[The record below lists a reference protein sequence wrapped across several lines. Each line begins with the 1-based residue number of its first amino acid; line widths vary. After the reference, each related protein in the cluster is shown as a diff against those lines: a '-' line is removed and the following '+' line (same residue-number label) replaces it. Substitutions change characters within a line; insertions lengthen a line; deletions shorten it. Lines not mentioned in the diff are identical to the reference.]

1 MEEEGEAR
9 PGPAGGG
16 GPAAEAAGVDEA
28 AAGPA
33 RTSPGPA
40 MMPDIW
46 GGISRPDRGGGSYL
60 LPGMLEARGQ
70 PAPGG
75 DGEEKKWKMTTDDMD
90 VDRGDTSQNT
100 TRE

>member
-46 GGISRPDRGGGSYL
+46 GGISRPDRGGE
-60 LPGMLEARGQ
+60 LPIAGDA
-70 PAPGG
+70 GG
-75 DGEEKKWKMTTDDMD
+75 EGAASP
-90 VDRGDTSQNT
+90 R
-100 TRE
+100 R

>member
-46 GGISRPDRGGGSYL
+46 GGISRPDRGGGE
-60 LPGMLEARGQ
+60 LPIAGDA
-70 PAPGG
+70 GG
-75 DGEEKKWKMTTDDMD
+75 EGAASP
-90 VDRGDTSQNT
+90 R
-100 TRE
+100 R

>member
-1 MEEEGEAR
+1 LEEEGEAR

-46 GGISRPDRGGGSYL
+46 GGISRPDRGGGATYC
-60 LPGMLEARGQ
+60 RGCWRRGGSQ
-70 PAPGG
+70 PPEVMERKRNG
-75 DGEEKKWKMTTDDMD
+75 
-90 VDRGDTSQNT
+90 R
-100 TRE
+100 